1 MTRPITLRVL
11 FDVTRLQA
19 RAGFATPTGIDRVDL
34 AYLEALHA
42 QPRVELHLV
51 RIDAFGPHLLAAK
64 ETTRV
69 LESLSRRPPASASA
83 STSFDVL
90 WRWLQA
96 PAGSPPPVPVPAI
109 ASRAAAKPG
118 ARRWLD
124 RPMADLRLRRLVEHH
139 GRPRCLY
146 LNTSH
151 GQSYRAVLARWLH
164 RTRIPAV
171 FFIHDLL
178 PIDFPEFNRAAEP
191 RRHVARIRTASE
203 CAGHVLV
210 NSEVTGRVL
219 HDYLTAAGWRVPPI
233 TVLPLGVGEEFRR
246 HASAVIDP
254 PAVPYFVVLGTIEP
268 RKNHALLL
276 RVWRRLA
283 ASSDA
288 PRLVIL
294 GRRGWNNEAVFRVL
308 DGDRTLRGH
317 VVEWQGID
325 DAGVR
330 TLLQGA
336 RALLAPSF
344 AEGYHLPVVEALSLG
359 TPVLASDI
367 AAHREVAGPY
377 AELLGPEDDEAWST
391 AIREYAA
398 GGSAR
403 RAARHQRSHGFEPVR
418 WPAHL
423 AAALAVLE
431 QAAREI

>member
-1 MTRPITLRVL
+1 MTRPVTLRVL

-42 QPRVELHLV
+42 RPGVELHLV
-51 RIDAFGPHLLAAK
+51 RIDAFGPHLLGAK
-64 ETTRV
+64 ETARV
-69 LESLSRRPPASASA
+69 LETLARRRSADTRG
-83 STSFDVL
+83 STERFDVL
-90 WRWLQA
+90 WRWLQS
-96 PAGSPPPVPVPAI
+96 PAGVAPPVQPSSKS
-109 ASRAAAKPG
+109 ASIRSPRAG
-118 ARRWLD
+118 RWLD
-124 RPMADLRLRRLVEHH
+124 RPLADLRLRRLVERH
-139 GRPRCLY
+139 GRPRWLY

-191 RRHVARIRTASE
+191 GRHVARIRTASE
-203 CAGHVLV
+203 CARHVIV
-210 NSEVTGRVL
+210 NSEVTRGVL
-219 HDYLTAAGWRVPPI
+219 KDYLVAAGWRVPPI

-246 HASAVIDP
+246 DPDAAVEP
-254 PAVPYFVVLGTIEP
+254 PAVPYFVVLGTVEP

-276 RVWRRLA
+276 RIWRRLA
-283 ASSDA
+283 ATPGT

-294 GRRGWNNEAVFRVL
+294 GRRGWSNEAVFRAL
-308 DGDRTLRGH
+308 DDDSTIRGH
-317 VVEWQGID
+317 VVEWPGVD

-344 AEGYHLPVVEALSLG
+344 AEGYHLPVAEALALG

-367 AAHREVAGPY
+367 AAHREIAGTY
-377 AELLGPEDDEAWST
+377 AELLGPEDDEAWLAAVT
-391 AIREYAA
+391 EYAA
-398 GGSAR
+398 KTSPR
-403 RAARHQRSHGFEPVR
+403 RADRHRRTHDYEPAR
-418 WPAHL
+418 WPGHL
-423 AAALAVLE
+423 ASALAVLE
-431 QAAREI
+431 HAAREF